1 MTLDAPPER
10 PIDRLLEIMAKLR
23 DPEGGCPWD
32 LEQTFATIA
41 PYTVEEAYEVVDA
54 IERGDL
60 DDLKDELGDLLLQ
73 VVFHARMAEERGHFA
88 FDDVATA
95 ICDKMVRRHP
105 HVFADARFASSAAQT
120 VAWEDIKSQER
131 AGKGRA
137 QSVLDDVPTALPALT
152 RAVKLSKRAARV
164 GFVWEKTQDVLDKLE
179 EELAELRVEIA
190 AGDQT
195 HIHEELGDLL
205 FVCANLARDLG
216 VDPEDALRGA
226 NAKFAR
232 RFHFIEA
239 RLAEDGR
246 TPDQSDLLEMD
257 RLWDAAKALEK
268 RGD

>member
-1 MTLDAPPER
+1 
-10 PIDRLLEIMAKLR
+10 
-23 DPEGGCPWD
+23 
-32 LEQTFATIA
+32 
-41 PYTVEEAYEVVDA
+41 
-54 IERGDL
+54 
-60 DDLKDELGDLLLQ
+60 
-73 VVFHARMAEERGHFA
+73 
-88 FDDVATA
+88 
-95 ICDKMVRRHP
+95 
-105 HVFADARFASSAAQT
+105 
-120 VAWEDIKSQER
+120 
-131 AGKGRA
+131 
-137 QSVLDDVPTALPALT
+137 
-152 RAVKLSKRAARV
+152 VKLSQRAARV